1 MPDSPPDSELSAWLR
16 AHAGLVAG
24 VAVVAVV
31 AVVVMGVALARG
43 SDGPVPVETIIPSD
57 GVDTAV
63 PREES
68 AGLIAVKVDNSPAA
82 RPQIG
87 INAARLV
94 LEAPV
99 EGGMTRFL
107 ALFEPGDTL
116 VGPVRSARPVDVD
129 LVPAFSDTL
138 VSTGGRPFVLGPL
151 RENGTRL
158 AGTDPQDSP
167 FQTLERP
174 SPHNQ
179 FVSLTEVPSP
189 GPGSGGFPAGDWPEE
204 AEEAEEAT
212 EPVEVPYPEPVTWTF
227 TDGLYS
233 RSQDGEPFI
242 LLPDWGAE
250 PEPLSTQTVVVMEVN
265 QRSAG
270 YSDVNGVDVPT
281 FDVIGSGRMWVHHDG
296 ESLTGVWHRSSL
308 ADGYVLRNQD
318 GAALGLP
325 DGRAFVHLVPRSL
338 LAG

>member
-1 MPDSPPDSELSAWLR
+1 MPDSPPDFELSAWLR
-16 AHAGLVAG
+16 DHAGLVAG
-24 VAVVAVV
+24 VAAAALV

-43 SDGPVPVETIIPSD
+43 NDDPVPVDTTIHTV
-57 GVDTAV
+57 GVDTAA
-63 PREES
+63 PREEA
-68 AGLIAVKVDNSPAA
+68 AGLIAVKVDNAPAA

-87 INAARLV
+87 VNAARLV

-158 AGTDPQDSP
+158 VGSDPQSAP

-189 GPGSGGFPAGDWPEE
+189 GPKAGGFPAGDWPEE
-204 AEEAEEAT
+204 AEEAS
-212 EPVEVPYPEPVTWTF
+212 EPVEVPYPDPVTWSF
-227 TDGLYS
+227 VDGLYAGS
-233 RSQDGEPFI
+233 RDGEPLI
-242 LLPDWGAE
+242 VLPRWGAE
-250 PEPLSTQTVVVMEVN
+250 PDPLTTQTVIVMEVN

-270 YSDVNGVDVPT
+270 YSDVNGAEVPT
-281 FDVIGSGRMWVHHDG
+281 FDVIGSGRMWVHHGG
-296 ESLTGVWHRSSL
+296 ESLTGVWLRSSL
-308 ADGYVLRNQD
+308 AEGYVFRTQD
-318 GAALGLP
+318 GAAFGVP

-338 LAG
+338 LSG